1 LQEYFRSSTNF
12 GQQNGGLFCVS
23 HRWCEFIMAKAT
35 ALAHSCPMKIAEAV
49 RKFAAEPSLSEE
61 EALKK
66 GVEEKSRKFTEKGSE
81 LYAKA

>member
-1 LQEYFRSSTNF
+1 
-12 GQQNGGLFCVS
+12 
-23 HRWCEFIMAKAT
+23 MAKAT